1 MAKIDLP
8 TISSGY
14 ASNTTFNTTFTA
26 IENEFQQKVL
36 YRNNPAGEPNS
47 MQNDLDLNSNDI
59 NNVKD
64 ITMTGDFTVDGVD
77 YLTSMQTLYDNYLA
91 LVDRVTISTDSPS
104 GGSDGDIWFKVT

>member
-14 ASNTTFNTTFTA
+14 ASNTTFNTTFTT

-36 YRNNPAGEPNS
+36 YRDNPTGEPNS
-47 MQNDLDLNSNDI
+47 MQNDLDMNSNDI

>member
-36 YRNNPAGEPNS
+36 YRDNPAGEPNS

-91 LVDRVTISTDSPS
+91 LIDRVTISTASPS